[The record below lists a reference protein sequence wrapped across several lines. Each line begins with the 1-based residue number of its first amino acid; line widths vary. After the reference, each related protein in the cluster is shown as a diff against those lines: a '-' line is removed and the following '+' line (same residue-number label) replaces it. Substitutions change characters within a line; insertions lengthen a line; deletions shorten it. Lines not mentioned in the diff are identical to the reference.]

1 MVASARRSSAQGWPW
16 LVIATALLLVSCG
29 RAPGQAPAA
38 PDAAIA
44 ASAPSL
50 PEGAPASCRITRPP
64 DPPFVPPA
72 PYSTLEGSVGDFW
85 YGTPALWTALR
96 RDGTWELPYNDGA
109 YGQKVFWWR
118 QGYDWR
124 GEPQPPLTVTGR
136 RIDGSAGPLV
146 ASSAT
151 NAFAKDIGSAMLVG
165 VRIPAAGCWQVTGRI
180 EGADLS
186 FVVWVP
192 A

>member
-1 MVASARRSSAQGWPW
+1 MRSWPR
-16 LVIATALLLVSCG
+16 LVIAAALLLVSCG
-29 RAPGQAPAA
+29 RAAGQATAA
-38 PDAAIA
+38 PDPAIA
-44 ASAPSL
+44 VSSEGAPG
-50 PEGAPASCRITRPP
+50 GAPASCRITRPP

-96 RDGTWELPYNDGA
+96 RDGTWKGLSYNDGA

-124 GEPQPPLTVTGR
+124 SEPQPPLTVTGW
-136 RIDGSAGPLV
+136 RIDGSAGPLG

-151 NAFAKDIGSAMLVG
+151 NAFASDIGSAMLVG

-180 EGADLS
+180 QGGELS
-186 FVVWVP
+186 FVVWVRV
-192 A
+192 